1 MFPANCGINIMTKV
15 LCSSITVP
23 PAFTKKE
30 LLVLLFLPL
39 NLKKKSYF
47 QFPICLKR
55 NLM

>member
-23 PAFTKKE
+23 LGFTKKE